1 MTHLEFLRSPSLTR
15 LLERAATG
23 AGVPLSIHYVQ
34 RNQEGIRVCGWG
46 QCAACRA
53 VSETPGGTKLCRLS
67 RTTISVMALRQQR
80 PISYVCHLGF
90 ACVALAPFAD
100 AGYVITLGPY
110 CPMEEQRSLADDVL
124 AGFSALCDEAVTALP
139 FRLDDI
145 HRAPSAA
152 VPAVADWLLESIRTL
167 WEEAQQS
174 EEEPE
179 VRVEEARQG
188 LHDRHDRARPTGS
201 ATSPDKIS
209 ILARELAAALTAES
223 HARARALL
231 QGHLEE
237 MGRDSSA
244 KRDVRHARIGA
255 LVAAAIEALAHTG
268 VPVTLA
274 WPAHAAFVSS
284 LPACEGDKEVLDA
297 AIGVFTFLRRKEDR
311 SARAAHLPHY
321 PELYAIV
328 EERLLDGLTLEVVA
342 AELKETPSA
351 ISHRL
356 KRKFGMSFSEYVGR
370 IRIDKAKQ
378 FIRRTR
384 LSATEVARRV
394 GIADQSNFAKLF
406 KKFEGVSPSAYR
418 KAHGK
423 K

>member
-1 MTHLEFLRSPSLTR
+1 MTHLEFLRSSPIAR

-34 RNQEGIRVCGWG
+34 RNQEGTRVCGWG
-46 QCAACRA
+46 QCVACRT
-53 VSETPGGTKLCRLS
+53 VGEMPGGSSACRLS
-67 RTTISVMALRQQR
+67 RTTASVMALRQQR
-80 PISYVCHLGF
+80 PISYLCHLGF
-90 ACVALAPFAD
+90 ACVAVAPFPD
-100 AGYVITLGPY
+100 EGYVITLGPY

-124 AGFSALCDEAVTALP
+124 AGFGALCDEAVAVLP
-139 FRLDDI
+139 CSLDDI
-145 HRAPSAA
+145 HRTPSAS
-152 VPAVADWLLESIRTL
+152 VPAVADWLLESLRAS
-167 WEEAQQS
+167 WEETQQPGDDFP
-174 EEEPE
+174 EELEDSTRVA
-179 VRVEEARQG
+179 VRQA
-188 LHDRHDRARPTGS
+188 TGG
-201 ATSPDKIS
+201 AAPDKMTG
-209 ILARELAAALTAES
+209 LARELAAALTAGS

-237 MGRDSSA
+237 MGRATSA
-244 KRDVRHARIGA
+244 KRVQRHARIGV
-255 LVAAAIEALAHTG
+255 LVAAAIEALSHTG
-268 VPVTLA
+268 VSVTSA
-274 WPAHAAFVSS
+274 WPAHAEFVSR
-284 LPACEGDKEVLDA
+284 LPACDGDKDVLDA
-297 AIGVFTFLRRKEDR
+297 AIGVFSFMRRKEER

-328 EERLLDGLTLEVVA
+328 KERLLDGLTLEFVA

-370 IRIDKAKQ
+370 IRIDMAKQ

-406 KKFEGVSPSAYR
+406 KKIEGISPSAYR

-423 K
+423 E